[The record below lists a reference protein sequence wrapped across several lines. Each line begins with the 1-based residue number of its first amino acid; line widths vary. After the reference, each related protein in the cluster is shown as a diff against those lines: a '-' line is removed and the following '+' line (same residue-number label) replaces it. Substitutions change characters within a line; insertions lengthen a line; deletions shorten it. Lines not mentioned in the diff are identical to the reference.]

1 MLLENRA
8 LEQLRSGQLAI
19 GVGLRQ
25 ARTVDIAKAMNTVG
39 FDWMFIDM
47 EHNSMSIDI
56 AVQISVAAH
65 AVGITPIVRVPGHE
79 HYHASRALDGGA
91 QGIVVPH
98 VDDANTAKQIVSNC
112 KYPPLGHRSL
122 ASALP
127 QLSFETLPPAEA
139 TEMINQSTA
148 VVVMLETPDAIEN
161 AEEIAAVDGVDVL
174 MIGANDLCLELGIP
188 GEYGNPTVVSAC
200 EHVFAACAKYK
211 KYPGIGGIYAPELI
225 EQYIKLGARWV
236 LAGADLG
243 FLMAGAREQASRV
256 RKMLV

>member
-1 MLLENRA
+1 M
-8 LEQLRSGQLAI
+8 
-19 GVGLRQ
+19 
-25 ARTVDIAKAMNTVG
+25 
-39 FDWMFIDM
+39 
-47 EHNSMSIDI
+47 
-56 AVQISVAAH
+56 
-65 AVGITPIVRVPGHE
+65 
-79 HYHASRALDGGA
+79 
-91 QGIVVPH
+91 PH

-148 VVVMLETPDAIEN
+148 VVVLLETPDAIEN

-174 MIGANDLCLELGIP
+174 MIGTNDLCLELGIP
-188 GEYGNPTVVSAC
+188 GEYDNPAVVSAC

-211 KYPGIGGIYAPELI
+211 KHPGIGGIYAPELI
-225 EQYIKLGARWV
+225 EQYVKLGARWV

-243 FLMAGAREQASRV
+243 FLMASARKQAARV
-256 RKMLV
+256 RAMLV